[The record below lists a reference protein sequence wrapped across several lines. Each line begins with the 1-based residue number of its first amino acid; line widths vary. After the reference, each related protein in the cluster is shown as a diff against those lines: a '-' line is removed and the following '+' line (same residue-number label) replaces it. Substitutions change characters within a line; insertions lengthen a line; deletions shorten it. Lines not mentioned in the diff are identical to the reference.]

1 MLIRVKTDQR
11 VLRQLEN
18 LKQKDR
24 QNFKLFY
31 SLLNGYQVKEES
43 ARKDFSIENWKFSSG
58 ATTG

>member
-1 MLIRVKTDQR
+1 